1 MLGYGVNVRDVKT
14 DGQYYYVTYDRCDP
28 YSKNTIE
35 SLYAV
40 MEKKTIDGGT
50 YWSLYSNT
58 NQIPNTI
65 IPFTPER

>member
-1 MLGYGVNVRDVKT
+1 
-14 DGQYYYVTYDRCDP
+14 
-28 YSKNTIE
+28 
-35 SLYAV
+35 

-58 NQIPNTI
+58 NQIPDTI